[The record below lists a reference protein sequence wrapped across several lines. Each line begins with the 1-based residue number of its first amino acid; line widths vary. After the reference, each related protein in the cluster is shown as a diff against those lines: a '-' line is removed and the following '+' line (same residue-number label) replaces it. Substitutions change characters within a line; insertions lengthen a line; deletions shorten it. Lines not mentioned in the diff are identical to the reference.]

1 MKINLSSSLII
12 FSKKF
17 VGGIQILAPLPI
29 GFAMILVLL
38 VAIPNSGRQLKELGG
53 YSGLQ

>member
-1 MKINLSSSLII
+1 MKINLSSSLIF

-29 GFAMILVLL
+29 GIAVFLVHLR
-38 VAIPNSGRQLKELGG
+38 AIPISGRALK
-53 YSGLQ
+53 S